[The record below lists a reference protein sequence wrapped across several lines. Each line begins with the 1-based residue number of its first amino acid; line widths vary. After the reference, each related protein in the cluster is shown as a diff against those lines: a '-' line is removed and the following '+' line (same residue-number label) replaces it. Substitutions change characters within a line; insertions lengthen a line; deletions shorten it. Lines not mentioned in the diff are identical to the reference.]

1 MMARRGYNP
10 VPRPMRLTSRE
21 RRRKR
26 NRAREVERGLLDN
39 AARYGWN
46 ESTLNLYNRARR
58 IARNG

>member
-1 MMARRGYNP
+1 MTRRGYNP
-10 VPRPMRLTSRE
+10 APRMPRLTSRD

-46 ESTLNLYNRARR
+46 ESTSNLYNRARR